1 MSNFLHHKYVEAY
14 YYASSIAPKIVTYR
28 RVLQD
33 FNIGD
38 LKGQPP
44 YCYCHNSPFKY
55 NSAGHVITVDLS
67 TIDNDNLR
75 KILVKGSKY
84 RESKFISWNYNFK
97 LLMDS
102 VEDYARY
109 GQNEKK
115 TFSLKFIDSNSNQK
129 TQKVNEH
136 KSNICIQ

>member
-1 MSNFLHHKYVEAY
+1 MLKHITMPRPLPPKSLLIDVYCRTLTLVTSKVNLLIVIVTILHSN
-14 YYASSIAPKIVTYR
+14 IAPLGMS
-28 RVLQD
+28 LQWI
-33 FNIGD
+33 FSI
-38 LKGQPP
+38 
-44 YCYCHNSPFKY
+44 
-55 NSAGHVITVDLS
+55 
-67 TIDNDNLR
+67 IDNDNLR
-75 KILVKGSKY
+75 KILAKGPKY
-84 RESKFISWNYNFK
+84 REPKFISWKYNFK